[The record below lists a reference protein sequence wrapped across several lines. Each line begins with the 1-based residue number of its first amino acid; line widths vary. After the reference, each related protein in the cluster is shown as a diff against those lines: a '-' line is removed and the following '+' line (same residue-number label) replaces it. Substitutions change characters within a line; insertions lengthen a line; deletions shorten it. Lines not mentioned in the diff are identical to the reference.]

1 MAGGKQSPRDKM
13 IGMMYLVLTA
23 LLALQVSNSVLE
35 KFVLINMS
43 LEATVVEKVA
53 GNVSTIGRIEAAV
66 TESGERADD
75 VAVLEKAKALRE
87 ETEKTVQEVEAY
99 KNRLIEITGN
109 KDEHGQLVGQKDIDA
124 APALFINAG
133 EGDVL
138 KEKLNKFS
146 EYLRQTTGD
155 DSFKDIALDAKDVPV
170 FANDPNQNTKGFAE
184 LNFGSNTPMVG
195 ALATLSQLQMELID
209 SEARALETLAR
220 QVGAADLKFDQIVAM
235 VRPESNIVAAGTKFR
250 AELFIAAS
258 SSSANPTMTID
269 GREIPVVGG
278 MGQVEFTATPGNYV
292 NGRAEKSFEAAITVN
307 SRGKDTTFVNTVKYF
322 VSKPV
327 IQVQSASLSALYLN
341 CGNELNIQVPA
352 MGEAYDPSFNVSG
365 GTATKDPSK
374 KGFVTVVPQAAK
386 VDIAVSSGGNL
397 IGTET
402 FTVKRIP
409 KPEIV
414 VYDRGRAVDMKMG
427 VAQPPR
433 ALQLRAEPDES
444 FQSLLPND
452 ARFRVTDSEIAL
464 VRGARAVV
472 VRRFQGPDINLADIA
487 GQARSGDAIV
497 IDIKQVQRMNFKGA
511 TEDFNNYGPRILTVR
526 IQ

>member
-1 MAGGKQSPRDKM
+1 M

-43 LEATVVEKVA
+43 LEATIQDKKA
-53 GNVSTIGRIEAAV
+53 GNVATLGRIEGTV
-66 TESGERADD
+66 TESGNRAED
-75 VAVLEKAKALRE
+75 VAVLTKAKALRE
-87 ETEKTVQEVEAY
+87 EAEKTVKEVEAY
-99 KNRLIEITGN
+99 KEQLVEITGGY
-109 KDEHGQLVGQKDIDA
+109 DENGQLIGQKDIDA
-124 APALFINAG
+124 APSLMVNQNK
-133 EGDVL
+133 GDEL
-138 KEKLNKFS
+138 KDKLNAYTQ
-146 EYLRQTTGD
+146 YLRSATGD
-155 DSFKDIALDAKDVPV
+155 PSIKNIALDAKDVPV
-170 FANDPNQNTKGFAE
+170 FANDPNQNAKGFAE

-195 ALATLSQLQMELID
+195 ALATLSQLQMEIID
-209 SEARALETLAR
+209 AEARALEELAR

-235 VRPESNIVAAGTKFR
+235 VRPESNVVAAGTKYK

-258 SSSANPTMTID
+258 SSSANPTMTVD

-278 MGQVEFTATPGNYV
+278 MGQVEFTASPGNYV
-292 NGRAEKSFEAAITVN
+292 DGRAEKSFEANITVN
-307 SRGKDTTFVNTVKYF
+307 ARGKDTSFVSTVKYF

-327 IQVQSASLSALYLN
+327 IQVQSAALQALYLN

-352 MGEAYDPSFNVSG
+352 MGAAYDPSFKVTG
-365 GTATKDPSK
+365 GAATKDPSK

-402 FTVKRIP
+402 FAVKRIP
-409 KPEIV
+409 KPEIK
-414 VYDRGRAVDMKMG
+414 VYDRGREVDQKMG

-444 FQSLLPND
+444 FASQLPKD
-452 ARFRVTDSEIAL
+452 ALFRVTDSEIAL

-497 IDIKQVQRMNFKGA
+497 IDIKQVQRRNFKGEV
-511 TEDFNNYGPRILTVR
+511 EDFNNYGPRILTIR